1 MHCSKT
7 WINVHRFLD
16 FANTRILAKTCPA
29 LSWDQALLSLCWVNR
44 NRKVLPFN
52 AVLVY
57 WITCAC
63 ESNVII
69 YCCITC
75 MCIHVITV
83 TSRTLNSTP
92 GPSRPHTVH
101 IGRENMGISRM
112 RTDRGKSRYTVN
124 KVPLTKFI
132 IIRLR
137 AALVAG
143 NKNADSN
150 LCGWRPIFTVD
161 QRKTISWSTLLHY
174 LHYLCFLNCTIC
186 SGRHCSNQPNTCWRI
201 LSLSSLH
208 M

>member
-1 MHCSKT
+1 M
-7 WINVHRFLD
+7 
-16 FANTRILAKTCPA
+16 
-29 LSWDQALLSLCWVNR
+29 QYLCT
-44 NRKVLPFN
+44 
-52 AVLVY
+52 

-69 YCCITC
+69 YCNHLHVHSRDYRDITDLK
-75 MCIHVITV
+75 
-83 TSRTLNSTP
+83 LNT
-92 GPSRPHTVH
+92 RAFAATYRA
-101 IGRENMGISRM
+101 IGQENMGISRM

-137 AALVAG
+137 APLVAG
-143 NKNADSN
+143 NKNAESN
-150 LCGWRPIFTVD
+150 LCGWRPMTVD
-161 QRKTISWSTLLHY
+161 QRKTISLSTLLHH

-186 SGRHCSNQPNTCWRI
+186 SGRHCSNQPNTCWTI